1 MLLDNSGLCET
12 ARQQQWSG
20 ADRVAQ
26 RLLWVEQPDSRQLIS
41 NDDSAV
47 GNAEGIDGDD
57 DGKYDED
64 GSDDVVEADN
74 M

>member
-1 MLLDNSGLCET
+1 MVVRCRPGCPTSAVG
-12 ARQQQWSG
+12 S
-20 ADRVAQ
+20 
-26 RLLWVEQPDSRQLIS
+26 DSRQLFS

-47 GNAEGIDGDD
+47 GTDDGSD

-74 M
+74 NIM

>member
-1 MLLDNSGLCET
+1 MVVRCRPGCPTSAVG
-12 ARQQQWSG
+12 S
-20 ADRVAQ
+20 
-26 RLLWVEQPDSRQLIS
+26 DSRQLFS

-74 M
+74 T